1 MKGQSIMLR
10 LFIRKSMDDELN
22 EQEITVLAI
31 LNGLYSKK
39 QDVLLTSVSII
50 GYVASGR
57 FLSTSKQADRT
68 ILQNIRTAIQSL
80 ADRGIITI
88 IDQNGD
94 NYVISNEG
102 LEVDTE
108 NERFVVVELWEIQKI
123 FSVANK
129 PFNVF
134 SFFCCLVGTINNATK
149 EWHMSQDDMVE
160 LMSCSKRTINNYL
173 EQLEKMELI
182 YVHRHKKH
190 RADGTYHKLNNS
202 YGRYADK
209 DSIIRA
215 AQAYSNTVECE
226 DITAN
231 IDRRAIKLRYNAFCN
246 GAKKYQK
253 CPAAVMELYKECLLY
268 NKSLKSNPVEGVYD
282 GEWKQGEALDLS
294 VFPAEITFKKEQRK
308 LSADDEWGEPDSIL
322 HDFTV
327 EEIFDFPTVSELQIP
342 SKAI

>member
-1 MKGQSIMLR
+1 MLR
-10 LFIRKSMDDELN
+10 LFIRKSDDNRLDEK
-22 EQEITVLAI
+22 EITVLAI
-31 LNGLYSKK
+31 LNGLQCNKHEY
-39 QDVLLTSVSII
+39 LFTSILEIAYTVT
-50 GYVASGR
+50 GR
-57 FLSTSKQADRT
+57 WIDIRNKDRR
-68 ILQNIRTAIQSL
+68 LYENIHAAIQSL

-160 LMSCSKRTINNYL
+160 LMSCSKRTINSYL

-182 YVHRHKKH
+182 YVYRHKKH

-209 DSIIRA
+209 DSIIKA

-294 VFPAEITFKKEQRK
+294 VFPAEIAFKKDQRK
-308 LSADDEWGEPDSIL
+308 LSADEWGEPDPIL

-327 EEIFDFPTVSELQIP
+327 EEIFDFPTVSELQIS